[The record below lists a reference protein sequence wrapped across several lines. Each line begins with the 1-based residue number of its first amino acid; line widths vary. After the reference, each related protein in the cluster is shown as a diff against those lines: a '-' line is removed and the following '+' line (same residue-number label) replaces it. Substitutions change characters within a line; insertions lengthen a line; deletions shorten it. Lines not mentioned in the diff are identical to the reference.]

1 MKYVKRQLEIIR
13 DMVDDLLSK
22 CSDRSFWKK
31 RTLPNRVQEAKAI
44 QKATEALIEI
54 VRRAKPE

>member
-1 MKYVKRQLEIIR
+1 MKYVKRQIEIIS
-13 DMVDDLLSK
+13 DLLNDLLSK

-44 QKATEALIEI
+44 QKATEALVEM
-54 VRRAKPE
+54 VKRAKPE